1 MVIRPRL
8 AAPIALAILAGCR
21 TAAPP
26 NAIDPAL
33 SARVPASAVALA
45 GVDLDRLRKS
55 PLYAKLPA
63 IALTFLEPFGHA
75 SSVLIAFTGAEL
87 LTIARGTVPGA
98 TQIAPDLALSGA
110 PALIAAASAAH
121 PRAALLTAAESVA
134 AGHPIWIA
142 VRGGVTLP
150 LEGNLANVNN
160 LLRGTEYVT
169 FAVQS
174 GDPAELELVARC
186 PSPDAAQR
194 FEQSFRALVSLWIVA
209 YRRQPATAAV
219 LQAIRISRAERDVH
233 VTLSAPLDVL
243 AKLMPG
249 R

>member
-1 MVIRPRL
+1 
-8 AAPIALAILAGCR
+8 
-21 TAAPP
+21 
-26 NAIDPAL
+26 
-33 SARVPASAVALA
+33 
-45 GVDLDRLRKS
+45 
-55 PLYAKLPA
+55 
-63 IALTFLEPFGHA
+63 
-75 SSVLIAFTGAEL
+75 
-87 LTIARGTVPGA
+87 
-98 TQIAPDLALSGA
+98 
-110 PALIAAASAAH
+110 
-121 PRAALLTAAESVA
+121 
-134 AGHPIWIA
+134 
-142 VRGGVTLP
+142 VTLP